1 MWLSLGMCAKL
12 FAPGRICFAC
22 QVFMSW
28 SCCRSSLFILLLFGW
43 SIFSV
48 TDFFKWGNESKGGGV
63 LVQLKELMWKA
74 GQERNMYQSF
84 IPLYVLCVDILL
96 VYLSNQILAVLGG
109 NSLWVYNWIVVL
121 RPCLQCDSRWNNRAH
136 ECQFEGIRSHFLGI
150 LLRLTVCTSYV
161 KELLH
166 FHFKLP
172 GTVSGIWAARIISWN
187 FQTGMMNGGYHPVMS
202 TWESVVR
209 IIAEG
214 LVQSHC
220 GSTLPRTIWS

>member
-22 QVFMSW
+22 QVLMSW

-74 GQERNMYQSF
+74 GQERNMYQSC

-150 LLRLTVCTSYV
+150 LLRLTEYV
-161 KELLH
+161 RAMWRNFCISILNCQALCLEFELQEL
-166 FHFKLP
+166 FRGTFKRVWWMGVTTL
-172 GTVSGIWAARIISWN
+172 SCQLENLW
-187 FQTGMMNGGYHPVMS
+187 
-202 TWESVVR
+202 WE
-209 IIAEG
+209 
-214 LVQSHC
+214 L
-220 GSTLPRTIWS
+220 